1 MHRPRSG
8 ICCALLSVCL
18 LCACAGDRKSVGP
31 TDLPAQVQ
39 ATLEHEAQGGAIDKI
54 VKETTTAGV
63 TYKANVSATNGQKW
77 EVLIDGNGKLVYK
90 HLR

>member
-1 MHRPRSG
+1 MHRPRTG
-8 ICCALLSVCL
+8 TCCALIAACL
-18 LCACAGDRKSVGP
+18 LCACAADRNSVTP

-39 ATLEHEAQGGAIDKI
+39 ATLEHEAQGGKIDKI

-77 EVLIDGNGKLVYK
+77 DILIDQSGKLVYK